1 MRHIGVS
8 AGLIAPIC
16 LHLESVIVGV
26 VVFDV
31 AAAQARRA
39 VADLV
44 GAADSR
50 GVVFGPTMTALT
62 YRFAAALQATW
73 REGDEIVV
81 TQLDHDANIRPWAQ
95 AARRAGVTV
104 RTAAVDPQTAE
115 LPVEE
120 MRALFGERTKLVALT
135 AASNLVGTCPDVT
148 AITSAAR
155 EVGAISFV
163 DGVHHTPHA
172 HVDLAALGADLY
184 ATSAYKWAGPHL
196 AAVVAADPRLLQG
209 LHPDQLLPSPDTVPE
224 RFELGTNPFA
234 SLAGV
239 VAAVTHLSELDGA
252 ARGTQRERLAIS
264 RRAAGVHE
272 DALGSRMLTGL
283 AAIPKVTLYGR
294 PSRRT
299 PTAYFRLEG
308 SAPAEVTEAL
318 SARWID
324 CWTLSP
330 NSQPV
335 GEERSGAVP
344 VEVPPR
350 LIGIA
355 CRRCQ
360 MSSAW
365 MSAASSLS
373 FGECSRAWWL
383 QNSNSPPEGSTARTR
398 AAAPHLSQRSEAVN
412 SGRASVLVM
421 ASPSVRSSLRDQT
434 GSNRLRY
441 SCCTYHLAGLTR
453 QL

>member
-1 MRHIGVS
+1 V
-8 AGLIAPIC
+8 A
-16 LHLESVIVGV
+16 
-26 VVFDV
+26 FDV
-31 AAAQARRA
+31 ATVRAQYPALGDGRAWLDGAAGTQVPQVVIDAVAQTYRVGVSNQGAPFGASSRGTEIVTQARRA

-44 GAADSR
+44 GAADPR

-62 YRFAAALQATW
+62 YRFASALQDTW

-318 SARWID
+318 SARGIN
-324 CWTLSP
+324 CWHGHAYARELAEALGLGGS
-330 NSQPV
+330 
-335 GEERSGAVP
+335 GGAVRTS
-344 VEVPPR
+344 VNFYSTDAEVDR
-350 LIGIA
+350 LLDA
-355 CRRCQ
+355 V
-360 MSSAW
+360 AEL
-365 MSAASSLS
+365 AA
-373 FGECSRAWWL
+373 
-383 QNSNSPPEGSTARTR
+383 
-398 AAAPHLSQRSEAVN
+398 
-412 SGRASVLVM
+412 GR
-421 ASPSVRSSLRDQT
+421 
-434 GSNRLRY
+434 
-441 SCCTYHLAGLTR
+441 
-453 QL
+453 

>member
-1 MRHIGVS
+1 M
-8 AGLIAPIC
+8 
-16 LHLESVIVGV
+16 SVIVGV

-31 AAAQARRA
+31 AAVRAQYPALGDGRAWLDGAAGTQVPQLVIDAVAQAYRTGVSNQGAPFEASARGTEIVAQARRA

-44 GAADSR
+44 GAADPR

-81 TQLDHDANIRPWAQ
+81 TQLDHDANVRPWVQ

-115 LPVEE
+115 LPVEWV
-120 MRALFGERTKLVALT
+120 RALFGERTRLVALT

-172 HVDLAALGADLY
+172 HVDMAALGADFY
-184 ATSAYKWAGPHL
+184 ATSAYTWAGPHV
-196 AAVVAADPRLLQG
+196 AAVVAADPGLLHS
-209 LHPDQLLPSPDTVPE
+209 LHPDRLLPSPDTVPE

-239 VAAVTHLSELDGA
+239 VAAVTHLAGLDDA
-252 ARGTQRERLAIS
+252 AGGTRRERLAIS

-272 DALGSRMLTGL
+272 YALGSRMLTGL
-283 AAIPKVTLYGR
+283 AAIPGVTLYGP
-294 PSRRT
+294 PSERT

-308 SAPAEVTEAL
+308 STPADVAEAL
-318 SARWID
+318 SARGIN
-324 CWTLSP
+324 CWHGFAYAWELA
-330 NSQPV
+330 
-335 GEERSGAVP
+335 EALRLRDSGGGVRTSVNFYSTDA
-344 VEVPPR
+344 EVDQ
-350 LIGIA
+350 L
-355 CRRCQ
+355 
-360 MSSAW
+360 
-365 MSAASSLS
+365 L
-373 FGECSRAWWL
+373 
-383 QNSNSPPEGSTARTR
+383 
-398 AAAPHLSQRSEAVN
+398 EAVAELPA
-412 SGRASVLVM
+412 GR
-421 ASPSVRSSLRDQT
+421 
-434 GSNRLRY
+434 
-441 SCCTYHLAGLTR
+441 
-453 QL
+453 

>member
-1 MRHIGVS
+1 
-8 AGLIAPIC
+8 
-16 LHLESVIVGV
+16 VGV

-31 AAAQARRA
+31 ATVRAQYPALGDGRAWLDGAAGTQVPQVVIDAVVQTYRAGVSNQGAPFEASSRGTEIVTQARRA

-44 GAADSR
+44 GAADPR

-62 YRFAAALQATW
+62 YRFAGALQDTW

-120 MRALFGERTKLVALT
+120 MRALFGERTRLVALT

-163 DGVHHTPHA
+163 DGVHHAPHA

-196 AAVVAADPRLLQG
+196 AAVVAADPGLLQG
-209 LHPDQLLPSPDTVPE
+209 LHPDRLLPSPETVPE

-239 VAAVTHLSELDGA
+239 VAAVTHLAGLDGA

-283 AAIPKVTLYGR
+283 AAIPKVTLYGC

-308 SAPAEVTEAL
+308 RTPAEVTEAL
-318 SARWID
+318 STRGIN
-324 CWTLSP
+324 CWHGHAYAWELAAALGLGGS
-330 NSQPV
+330 
-335 GEERSGAVP
+335 GGAVRTS
-344 VEVPPR
+344 VNFYSTDAEVDR
-350 LIGIA
+350 LLDA
-355 CRRCQ
+355 V
-360 MSSAW
+360 AEL
-365 MSAASSLS
+365 AA
-373 FGECSRAWWL
+373 G
-383 QNSNSPPEGSTARTR
+383 Q
-398 AAAPHLSQRSEAVN
+398 
-412 SGRASVLVM
+412 
-421 ASPSVRSSLRDQT
+421 
-434 GSNRLRY
+434 
-441 SCCTYHLAGLTR
+441 
-453 QL
+453 